1 MLDPCSSAL
10 LSLLPAEAVG
20 QVYVFAAKPGARMAV
35 RKQKYQNDNIN
46 EKLTVPTSEREVL
59 LLNLPV

>member
-20 QVYVFAAKPGARMAV
+20 QVYVFAAKPSARMAAMV
-35 RKQKYQNDNIN
+35 LR
-46 EKLTVPTSEREVL
+46 ERGWT
-59 LLNLPV
+59 PVQIRELAVERLRRQGPPPR